1 MPTSGPGWAGKMI
14 KKTLALASALVL
26 LLVALSPVQ
35 AQTEIVVPGAS
46 ARAVFPT
53 SIDFNLAIEGTVNI
67 IDVRLHY
74 IVDQGGFA
82 QVTSEVKIKFTPA
95 TSVAASWTWEMIKT
109 GGLPSGT
116 VVDYWWTIE
125 DAGGNKYKTVRQQVH
140 FDDNRYSWRAL
151 EEDNITL
158 YWYRGDDSFAREL
171 MTTIQEG
178 LARLAEDTGAHLD
191 EPVKVYIYGST
202 QDLHGAMIFPV
213 EWSGGVAYT
222 GQSTI
227 AIGIA
232 PSDIGW
238 GKRAVVHELAHM
250 VTHQMTYNPYN
261 YLPTWLSE
269 GLSMYAEGELEG
281 IFLEL
286 LEDAVAR
293 DTLISVRSLASPF
306 SAYPTQSYLS
316 YAQSYSLVEFL
327 ISSYG
332 QDKILELLNTF
343 KQGASYD
350 GALLSVYG
358 FDMDGLNALWR
369 DYVTE
374 KYPPAGEKAPAPP
387 QLGLFSILDDDV
399 SCGVGIGC

>member
-1 MPTSGPGWAGKMI
+1 MI
-14 KKTLALASALVL
+14 KKTFVLALVL
-26 LLVALSPVQ
+26 VSLLVALSPIQ
-35 AQTEIVVPGAS
+35 AQTETEIVVPGDS

-67 IDVRLHY
+67 TDIRLHY

-82 QVTSEVKIKFTPA
+82 QVTSEVKFKFTPA

-125 DAGGNKYKTVRQQVH
+125 DAGGNKYKTARQQVR
-140 FDDNRYSWRAL
+140 FDDNRYSWRSLA
-151 EEDNITL
+151 EDNITL
-158 YWYRGDDSFAREL
+158 YWYWGDDSFAREL
-171 MTTIQEG
+171 MTTIHQG
-178 LARLAEDTGAHLD
+178 LARLAEDTGAHL
-191 EPVKVYIYGST
+191 EKPVKVYIYGST

-222 GQSTI
+222 GQNTI

-232 PSDIGW
+232 PENISW
-238 GKRAVVHELAHM
+238 GKRAMVHELTHM

-269 GLSMYAEGELEG
+269 GLSMYAEGELEAV
-281 IFLEL
+281 FKEL
-286 LEDAVAR
+286 LEDAVAQ

-332 QDKILELLNTF
+332 QDRILELLNTF

-350 GALLSVYG
+350 GALISVYG
-358 FDMDGLNALWR
+358 FGMDGLNVLWQE
-369 DYVTE
+369 YVTE
-374 KYPPAGEKAPAPP
+374 KYPPAGEKAPPPP
-387 QLGLFSILDDDV
+387 QV
-399 SCGVGIGC
+399 GVFHFLEPALIAA